1 MDVTSA
7 LAGML
12 APMKKSTGSID
23 KEIGSRVRMR
33 RISIGMSQ
41 EKLGDMLGLT
51 FQQVQKYE
59 KGTNRIS
66 VGRLVDIAKILGVD
80 IHFFFN
86 GIRSGK
92 TDPGF
97 AEEESPP
104 YISEVM
110 STPDGL
116 QLIRSFTGIKN
127 PKVRKS
133 IVQLVSALAAQEPE

>member
-1 MDVTSA
+1 
-7 LAGML
+7 
-12 APMKKSTGSID
+12 MKKSTGSID

-59 KGTNRIS
+59 KGMNRIS

-80 IHFFFN
+80 IHFFFD
-86 GIRSGK
+86 GIKSVK
-92 TDPGF
+92 PEPGF
-97 AEEESPP
+97 AEEETSP

-110 STPDGL
+110 STPEGL
-116 QLIRSFTGIKN
+116 QLIRTFTGIKS

-133 IVQLVSALAAQEPE
+133 IVQLVAALASQDEQERSS

>member
-1 MDVTSA
+1 
-7 LAGML
+7 
-12 APMKKSTGSID
+12 MKKSTGSID

-66 VGRLVDIAKILGVD
+66 VSRLVDIAKILGVD

-86 GIRSGK
+86 GIKSIKDDG
-92 TDPGF
+92 GF
-97 AEEESPP
+97 SEEASPP

-110 STPDGL
+110 STPEGL
-116 QLIRSFTGIKN
+116 QLIRTFTSIKN
-127 PKVRKS
+127 SRIRKS
-133 IVQLVSALAAQEPE
+133 IVQLVSALAAQDEEEERSA

>member
-1 MDVTSA
+1 
-7 LAGML
+7 
-12 APMKKSTGSID
+12 MKKSTGSID

-59 KGTNRIS
+59 KGANRIS

-86 GIRSGK
+86 GIKSIK
-92 TDPGF
+92 AEAGF

-110 STPDGL
+110 STPEGL
-116 QLIRSFTGIKN
+116 QLIRAFTGIKN
-127 PKVRKS
+127 PKIRKS
-133 IVQLVSALAAQEPE
+133 IVQLVASLTAQDEE

>member
-1 MDVTSA
+1 
-7 LAGML
+7 
-12 APMKKSTGSID
+12 MKKSTGSID

-33 RISIGMSQ
+33 RISVGMSQ

-80 IHFFFN
+80 IPFFFN
-86 GIRSGK
+86 GIKSIK
-92 TDPGF
+92 ADAGF
-97 AEEESPP
+97 AEEEAPP

-110 STPDGL
+110 STPEGL
-116 QLIRSFTGIKN
+116 QLIRTFTNIKN

-133 IVQLVSALAAQEPE
+133 IVQLVSALASQDDQ